1 MVKFKLGISFLTF
14 MTLYMIGIGL
24 FDEKDI
30 TVRGL
35 EAVKKCKYVYLENYT
50 SILSVDVGVLE
61 KFYGKKIILADRDL
75 VEKKADQILENA
87 KSENT
92 AFLIVGDV
100 FGATT
105 HTDIFLRAKEKKIEV
120 HVINNASIMNAIGI
134 VGLELYKYG
143 KTTSLPFF
151 DDNWKPQTA
160 YDVINENHKAGLHTL
175 CLLDIKVAEP
185 KKEDI
190 KKGINKPLPPRFMT
204 INQAIKQLLDIESE
218 RKEKVFEQNTKLIG
232 CARIGSEKPTIIYG
246 KASDLL
252 KKDFGGPLHSLIIP
266 GKLHF
271 VEEEMLKLYEG

>member
-1 MVKFKLGISFLTF
+1 MVKFKSEFVLLTF
-14 MTLYMIGIGL
+14 MTLFLIGIGL

-35 EAVKKCKYVYLENYT
+35 EAVKKCKQVYLENYT
-50 SILSVDVGVLE
+50 SILGVNVDVLE
-61 KFYGKKIILADRDL
+61 KFYGKKIILADRNL
-75 VEKKADQILENA
+75 VEKKADQILDNA

-92 AFLIVGDV
+92 AFLIIGDV

-105 HTDIFLRAKEKKIEV
+105 HTDIFLRAKEKKIDV
-120 HVINNASIMNAIGI
+120 KIINNASILNAIGI

-160 YDVINENHKAGLHTL
+160 YDVIKENHKAGLHTL

-204 INQAIKQLLDIESE
+204 VNQAIKQLLEIESE
-218 RKEKVFEQNTKLIG
+218 RKEKVFSENTKLIG
-232 CARIGSEKPTIIYG
+232 CARIGSENPTIIYG

-252 KKDFGGPLHSLIIP
+252 KKDFGQPLHSIIIP

-271 VEEEMLKLYEG
+271 VEEEMLSIYEK